1 MKVLSI
7 REPFATL
14 IKDKVKIY
22 ETRSFKTN
30 YRGEI
35 YIHASLALSKAA
47 NAKEAAKYFNTSVG
61 VIRCYICRS
70 RQGKINKKRNGNN
83 WCRLFKMEKE

>member
-1 MKVLSI
+1 MISMYDL
-7 REPFATL
+7 EDNL
-14 IKDKVKIY
+14 ITVFDTY
-22 ETRSFKTN
+22 
-30 YRGEI
+30 
-35 YIHASLALSKAA
+35 
-47 NAKEAAKYFNTSVG
+47 KEAAEYFNTSVG